1 MLFLI
6 VKGMISNKYAV
17 IVAGGT
23 GSRLGGG
30 LPKQFRDL
38 NGKPLVW
45 WSIKAFRDADRDV
58 KIILVVHPDYVQ
70 VWKKLFASLP
80 LEDQIPHE
88 VKCGGSSRTE
98 SVINGISEIP
108 SSDDVLIAVHDAARP
123 LVTVSLINRGWECGD
138 KYGACV
144 PVIPVTDS
152 LRKICGND
160 NAAIDRKDYVAV
172 QTPQV
177 FKASI
182 LKSAYQKNAGVI
194 FTDDASATE
203 AAGWKTAL
211 FEGSPDNMKVTNPGD
226 IEIATLRLNSRE

>member
-6 VKGMISNKYAV
+6 VEGMTKNKYAV

-38 NGKPLVW
+38 NGRPLVW
-45 WSIKAFRDADRDV
+45 WSMKAFHDADVDT
-58 KIILVVHPDYVQ
+58 KIILVVHPDYVD
-70 VWKKLFASLP
+70 VWKNLFASLRY
-80 LEDQIPHE
+80 EDQIPHDI
-88 VKCGGSSRTE
+88 KCGGSSRTE
-98 SVINGISEIP
+98 SVINGISDIP
-108 SSDDVLIAVHDAARP
+108 SSENELIAVHDAARP
-123 LVTVSLINRGWECGD
+123 LVTVSLINRGWESGD

-144 PVIPVTDS
+144 PVVPVTDS
-152 LRKICGND
+152 LRRINGDENE
-160 NAAIDRKDYVAV
+160 AIDRKDYVAV

-182 LKSAYQKNAGVI
+182 LKEAYQKNAGMI

-203 AAGWKTAL
+203 SAGWKTAL
-211 FEGSPDNMKVTNPGD
+211 FEGSPENMKVTNPGD
-226 IEIATLRLNSRE
+226 IEVATLRLNSRK